1 MSKLAKIA
9 YRNQCRDITM
19 KTFKFLKNKYHRELL
34 MDIGTY
40 QHIPQYFFESELHQ
54 TDFYEIVFFSK
65 GSGSLELDHHKI
77 EITDNTIIFFSPF
90 QKRRWFVAKESIKC
104 HFLFFQNSF
113 LSNFFSDQFFS
124 YRMQFF
130 YNKTRPLYIKAS
142 KELLLALTPIFKEL
156 LYEIKTLKSDSEHLI
171 RSLLYFTLIKLNRVY
186 AEKYLLSA
194 ETEINTI
201 AYMFKAL
208 LIDNI
213 SKMRNI
219 DFYAQ
224 KIGTSRVT
232 LNKHVKIQF
241 GITASE
247 MVNEFIMSEI
257 KSRLL
262 HTNLSIKEISYALN
276 FSEANHLTRF
286 FKTNEACSPKHFRNA
301 YQNGISVT

>member
-1 MSKLAKIA
+1 
-9 YRNQCRDITM
+9 M
-19 KTFKFLKNKYHRELL
+19 KTFKFLKNKYRRELL

-65 GSGSLELDHHKI
+65 GCGFLELDHHKI
-77 EITDNTIIFFSPF
+77 KVTDNTIIFFSPF
-90 QKRRWFVAKESIKC
+90 QKRRWFVAKESIEC

-130 YNKTRPLYIKAS
+130 YNKTKPLYINAS
-142 KELLLALTPIFKEL
+142 DELFLALTPIFREL
-156 LYEIKTLKSDSEHLI
+156 LLEIKTLKSDSEHII
-171 RSLLYFTLIKLNRVY
+171 RSLLYFTLIKLNRIY
-186 AEKYLLSA
+186 AEMHHLSA

-208 LIDNI
+208 LKDNI
-213 SKMRNI
+213 AQKRSI
-219 DFYAQ
+219 DFYAR

-247 MVNEFIMSEI
+247 MVNEFILSEI
-257 KSRLL
+257 KSRLVN
-262 HTNLSIKEISYALN
+262 TNLTIKEISYALN
-276 FSEANHLTRF
+276 FSEANHMTRF
-286 FKTNEACSPKHFRNA
+286 FKTSEGLSPKEFRKA
-301 YQNGISVT
+301 YQIGISVT